1 MKTFKD
7 KRSTGLNGHLSIRD
21 CTDFLSE
28 ELMFAYQQPHRR
40 IYKNQQWHKKTA
52 L

>member
-7 KRSTGLNGHLSIRD
+7 KRPTGLNGHLSIRD

-28 ELMFAYQQPHRR
+28 ELIFAYQQPHHR